1 MAESGV
7 PSTAAGS
14 CLQITVCRIEGA
26 QIDQCVI
33 ELAVG
38 ATVGDALAASGF
50 MPSLGIELAQL
61 TADAA
66 ARRVDGR
73 WAVAVYGRRVGLGE
87 PLFDHDRVELLA
99 PVVVDP
105 KVARQRR
112 AEHRR
117 QERGERR
124 WARDRA
130 VGPLREAADKATGG
144 G

>member
-1 MAESGV
+1 MAESAV
-7 PSTAAGS
+7 PTGGAGS
-14 CLQITVCRIEGA
+14 TLNIIVCRIEGA
-26 QIDQCVI
+26 QIDQCALQLS
-33 ELAVG
+33 EG

-50 MPSLGIELAQL
+50 LPSLGIDLAQL

-130 VGPLREAADKATGG
+130 VGPVSGAAGKAE
-144 G
+144 

>member
-7 PSTAAGS
+7 LSTGAGS
-14 CLQITVCRIEGA
+14 RLQITVCRVEGA
-26 QIDQCVI
+26 QIDQCALD
-33 ELAVG
+33 LAEG
-38 ATVGDALAASGF
+38 STVGDALAASGF
-50 MPSLGIELAQL
+50 LPSLGIDLAQL
-61 TADAA
+61 TTDAS

-130 VGPLREAADKATGG
+130 VGPVSGAAGKAKANG
-144 G
+144 